1 MEKGELRMK
10 AELDFLNFLQQLHS
24 PMLDE
29 AMCFITKLGNAG
41 VIWIAFCAVL
51 FAYPR
56 TRKASLA
63 VSLALILDAVLCNL
77 LLKPLFCR
85 VRPCDVNAVALLI
98 PRPSDYSFPS
108 GHTAA
113 SFAVVAALFFFGK
126 QKLCVSSLVLASLIA
141 FSRMYLY
148 VHYPTDIL
156 GGILIGWLSG
166 AVGSQMAKSILGT
179 TLHS

>member
-1 MEKGELRMK
+1 MK
-10 AELDFLNFLQQLHS
+10 AELDFLDFLQRLHS
-24 PMLDE
+24 PVLDE
-29 AMCFITKLGNAG
+29 VMCFITKLGNAG
-41 VIWIAFCAVL
+41 GVWIALCAVL
-51 FAYPR
+51 FAYPK
-56 TRKASLA
+56 TRKSSLA
-63 VSLALILDAVLCNL
+63 VGLALIFDAILCNV
-77 LLKPLFCR
+77 LLKPMFCR

-113 SFAVVAALFFFGK
+113 SFAVVAALFFFGE
-126 QKLCVSSLVLASLIA
+126 QKLCLSSLVLACLIA

-156 GGILIGWLSG
+156 GGILVGWLSG
-166 AVGSQMAKSILGT
+166 AVGSWMAKGIFKI

>member
-1 MEKGELRMK
+1 MKKGELKMK
-10 AELDFLNFLQQLHS
+10 AELNFLNFLQQLHS
-24 PMLDE
+24 PILDE
-29 AMCFITKLGNAG
+29 AMCFITKLGDAG
-41 VIWIAFCAVL
+41 MIWIAFCAVL
-51 FAYPR
+51 FAYPK

-63 VSLALILDAVLCNL
+63 VGLALIFDAVLCNV

-85 VRPCDVNAVALLI
+85 VRPCDVSAISLLI
-98 PRPSDYSFPS
+98 PHPSDYSFPS

-126 QKLCVSSLVLASLIA
+126 QKLCISSLILASLIA

-166 AVGSQMAKSILGT
+166 AVGSQMTKSIFKT
-179 TLHS
+179 ALHS